1 LARRYSPDV
10 NFWDRDTQALFEEI
24 VAAYRVLSDS
34 TARTV
39 YDRRPVV
46 EGRGAAPGRTSPR
59 TVGRP
64 GEDLHATVELS
75 FQQAASGVATDVKVE
90 RLSPC
95 RACQATGSRPGAS
108 AALCR
113 HCGGTGAVWTN
124 RGVIAPETC
133 PACDGAGER
142 VSDPCPDCR
151 GRGACSETATV
162 AVAIPAGV
170 DTGVQLRVPGEGH
183 AGPFGGPRGDLI
195 VVTRV
200 HEDAAFTRKGDN
212 LYIGLTVGGLIS
224 GLISQRLRSRKKVV
238 LLYILLTLFFIVLYL
253 FMPTTSSTY
262 FYPICFMLGASIGY
276 WAMFVTIAAEQFG
289 TNLRSTVATSVPN
302 FIRWTVVPLTLV
314 FGFMRPGIGRSVSFH
329 FALPVPWSP
338 FSFSTGSPPGFLWE
352 IPGL

>member
-1 LARRYSPDV
+1 MPRDYYAVLGVGVGATPVQIRQAYQRLARRYSPDV

-46 EGRGAAPGRTSPR
+46 EGRGVAPGRTSPR

-142 VSDPCPDCR
+142 MSDPCPDCR

-170 DTGVQLRVPGEGH
+170 DTGVQVRVPGEGH
-183 AGPFGGPRGDLI
+183 AGPFGGPRGDLM

-212 LYIGLTVGGLIS
+212 LYIGLTVSVVEAVLGARVSVLTLEGAGEIVVPPGTQS
-224 GLISQRLRSRKKVV
+224 GQVLRLRGRGLPRLSGEGQGD
-238 LLYILLTLFFIVLYL
+238 LYVTVRVAIPSGIDDRTQELFR
-253 FMPTTSSTY
+253 
-262 FYPICFMLGASIGY
+262 
-276 WAMFVTIAAEQFG
+276 E
-289 TNLRSTVATSVPN
+289 
-302 FIRWTVVPLTLV
+302 
-314 FGFMRPGIGRSVSFH
+314 IGRL
-329 FALPVPWSP
+329 LPA
-338 FSFSTGSPPGFLWE
+338 PPRQE
-352 IPGL
+352 ART